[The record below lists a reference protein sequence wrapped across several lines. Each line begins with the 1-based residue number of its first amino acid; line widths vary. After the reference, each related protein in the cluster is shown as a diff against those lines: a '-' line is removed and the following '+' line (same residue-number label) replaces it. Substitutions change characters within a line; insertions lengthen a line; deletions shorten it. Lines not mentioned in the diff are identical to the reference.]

1 MEHQVILQQKRKKQ
15 PMLTF
20 KESFNEV
27 LEAKLKLPKGEK
39 VAKELTKLGKKKNVT
54 AVITDKF
61 NLYIDGTKLDKYRS
75 LKDAEKAVKE
85 FLKIMDV

>member
-1 MEHQVILQQKRKKQ
+1 MILQQKGKQ
-15 PMLTF
+15 LQMLTF

-27 LEAKLKLPKGEK
+27 IEAKLKLPKGEK

-54 AVITDKF
+54 AVITSKF

-75 LKDAEKAVKE
+75 LADAEKAVKE
-85 FLKIMDV
+85 FIKLMGA

>member
-1 MEHQVILQQKRKKQ
+1 
-15 PMLTF
+15 MLTF

-75 LKDAEKAVKE
+75 LEDAEKAVKE
-85 FLKIMDV
+85 FIKLMGA

>member
-1 MEHQVILQQKRKKQ
+1 MEHQMILQQKRKKQ

-85 FLKIMDV
+85 FLKVMDV

>member
-1 MEHQVILQQKRKKQ
+1 MEHQMILQQKRKKQ

-27 LEAKLKLPKGEK
+27 IEAKLKLPKGEK

-54 AVITDKF
+54 AIITNKF
-61 NLYIDGTKLDKYRS
+61 NLYIDGTKLDKYSS
-75 LKDAEKAVKE
+75 LEKAEKALKE
-85 FLKIMDV
+85 FIKLMVA

>member
-1 MEHQVILQQKRKKQ
+1 MEHQMILQQKRKQ

-85 FLKIMDV
+85 FLKVMDV

>member
-1 MEHQVILQQKRKKQ
+1 MILQKRKKQ

-27 LEAKLKLPKGEK
+27 IEAKLKLPKGEK

-54 AVITDKF
+54 AVITNKF
-61 NLYIDGTKLDKYRS
+61 NLYIDGTKLDKYSS
-75 LKDAEKAVKE
+75 LEKAEKAIKE
-85 FLKIMDV
+85 FIKLMGA

>member
-1 MEHQVILQQKRKKQ
+1 MILQQKRKKQ

-27 LEAKLKLPKGEK
+27 IEAKLKLPKGEK
-39 VAKELTKLGKKKNVT
+39 VAKEITKLGKKKNVT

-61 NLYIDGTKLDKYRS
+61 NLYIDGVKLDKYRS
-75 LKDAEKAVKE
+75 VKDAEKAVKE
-85 FLKIMDV
+85 FIKLMGA

>member
-1 MEHQVILQQKRKKQ
+1 MILQQKRKKQ

-85 FLKIMDV
+85 FIKLMGA

>member
-1 MEHQVILQQKRKKQ
+1 
-15 PMLTF
+15 MLTF
-20 KESFNEV
+20 KESFNKV

-85 FLKIMDV
+85 FIKLMGA

>member
-1 MEHQVILQQKRKKQ
+1 
-15 PMLTF
+15 MLTF

-75 LKDAEKAVKE
+75 VKDAEKAVKE
-85 FLKIMDV
+85 FIQINREQ